1 MRVRVKAD
9 TPDDT
14 LLQNRFTLTSE
25 STPNPLV
32 SNEVRHPVLS
42 VNLALSKEV
51 APKEAAPG
59 DLLTYTLKV
68 TNPASTPLE
77 VRLEDTPDPRL
88 AYLEG
93 SARGGRCGGSPWSP

>member
-51 APKEAAPG
+51 APK
-59 DLLTYTLKV
+59 
-68 TNPASTPLE
+68 
-77 VRLEDTPDPRL
+77 
-88 AYLEG
+88 
-93 SARGGRCGGSPWSP
+93 